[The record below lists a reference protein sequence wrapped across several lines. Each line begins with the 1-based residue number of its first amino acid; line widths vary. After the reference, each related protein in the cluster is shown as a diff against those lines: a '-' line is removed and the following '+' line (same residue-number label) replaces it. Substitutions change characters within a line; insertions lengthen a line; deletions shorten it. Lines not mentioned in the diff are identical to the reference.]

1 MPSDARAQEFGF
13 SSVSRNSQMSS
24 STSSSQMRAVFVT
37 DYGGT
42 DKLHLANIDVPEIG
56 VRDLLV
62 QVKAAGVNVVDTM
75 FREGYMGTN
84 VFPLVMGSDFS
95 GIVVK
100 VGAEVTEFK
109 AGDEVFG
116 YKLMGN
122 GTYAEFASVPA
133 AYTAHKPQSLSFN
146 EAAGLPCV
154 GLTAYLA
161 ITEALKVKAD
171 ETVVVTAATGGVG
184 SIAVQLCRHVGAH
197 VIATASAQNHQF
209 IQQLGAHEVID
220 YTQGDWVEAVKALYP
235 TGVDVVLTCIAGE
248 TKRLAPG
255 AIRDGGRLC
264 WISGEE
270 QFGPPMERGIQ
281 GWYAS
286 GRPEAWV
293 LSALGKIADSGHL
306 QVPIEEVFTLEM
318 ASEAHKRVEGGH
330 TRGKLVISVS

>member
-1 MPSDARAQEFGF
+1 M
-13 SSVSRNSQMSS
+13 S

-56 VRDLLV
+56 ASDLLV
-62 QVKAAGVNVVDTM
+62 QVKAAGVNIVDTM

-109 AGDEVFG
+109 VGDEVFG

-122 GTYAEFASVPA
+122 GTYAEFVSVSA
-133 AYTAHKPQSLSFN
+133 AYTAHKPQSLGFE

-161 ITEALKVKAD
+161 IMEALKVQRD
-171 ETVVVTAATGGVG
+171 ETVVIAAAAGGVG
-184 SIAVQLCRHVGAH
+184 SIAVQLCHYLGAH
-197 VIATASAQNHQF
+197 VIGTASARNHEF
-209 IQQLGAHEVID
+209 IQQLGTDAVID

-235 TGVDVVLTCIAGE
+235 DGVDVVLSCTAGE

-264 WISGEE
+264 WISGDEKL
-270 QFGPPMERGIQ
+270 GPPMERGIQ
-281 GWYAS
+281 GWYAG

-293 LSALGKIADSGHL
+293 LNELGKIADAGGL
-306 QVPIEEVFTLEM
+306 KVPIQEIFTLEN
-318 ASEAHKRVEGGH
+318 R
-330 TRGKLVISVS
+330 I